1 MTHADHIRPRSGGF
15 GATPGGLAMRGL
27 PPDLLR
33 EAARRL
39 ELVSVGLAAGYGVA
53 LLLNTIVR
61 TAGWQAFPRPSAHA
75 ALSSAMIIVSA
86 AVAWTA
92 RRGRIDPARLLD
104 LGLVYEV
111 VVAFAISLGD
121 NLVPLS
127 QERPLENIS
136 WLCVVIVLFPLVIP
150 ASPRRTLVASLAA
163 ASMWPLAFAL
173 GLRLG
178 NPAPPGSIVALNF
191 LENYLAAALALGPS
205 VVLRRLGA
213 AVQKARDMGSYEL
226 VEPLGRGG
234 MGEVWRARHRML
246 ARPAAVKLI
255 RPEMMGGGRVAETL
269 VRRFEREAQATA
281 ALHSPHTVE
290 LYDFG
295 VTRDGTFYY
304 VMEIL
309 EGIDLESL
317 VRRFGPV
324 PPERAV
330 HLLLQA
336 CDSLSDAHHAGLVH
350 RDVKPANLYSCRRGL
365 KRDFLKVL
373 DFGLVKWDWAD
384 EAADVRLSAEGM
396 ASGTPAYMAPE
407 TALGNHAIDGRVD
420 IYALG
425 CVAYWLVTGRLVFT
439 GESAMQ
445 VALQHVQAPPVPPS
459 RRTELP
465 VPPALEEAILWC
477 LEKDPARRPADAEAL
492 AARLAAIGLASQW
505 TAARAT
511 AWWDAHLPAPASAP
525 PA

>member
-1 MTHADHIRPRSGGF
+1 
-15 GATPGGLAMRGL
+15 
-27 PPDLLR
+27 
-33 EAARRL
+33 
-39 ELVSVGLAAGYGVA
+39 
-53 LLLNTIVR
+53 
-61 TAGWQAFPRPSAHA
+61 
-75 ALSSAMIIVSA
+75 
-86 AVAWTA
+86 
-92 RRGRIDPARLLD
+92 
-104 LGLVYEV
+104 
-111 VVAFAISLGD
+111 
-121 NLVPLS
+121 
-127 QERPLENIS
+127 
-136 WLCVVIVLFPLVIP
+136 
-150 ASPRRTLVASLAA
+150 
-163 ASMWPLAFAL
+163 
-173 GLRLG
+173 
-178 NPAPPGSIVALNF
+178 
-191 LENYLAAALALGPS
+191 
-205 VVLRRLGA
+205 
-213 AVQKARDMGSYEL
+213 
-226 VEPLGRGG
+226 
-234 MGEVWRARHRML
+234 
-246 ARPAAVKLI
+246 
-255 RPEMMGGGRVAETL
+255 
-269 VRRFEREAQATA
+269 
-281 ALHSPHTVE
+281 
-290 LYDFG
+290 
-295 VTRDGTFYY
+295 